1 MKLQTIIED
10 LFKEAQPNV
19 APIPYAN
26 NDGGRAAKA
35 SDMNA
40 TYNTLKGNIDTDQ
53 ELIDFLKAELPQLK
67 SLQVAK
73 ERKQLSRYA
82 EIVRQIILKMDPDF
96 AKK

>member
-1 MKLQTIIED
+1 MLED
-10 LFKEAQPNV
+10 LVREALPNT
-19 APIPYAN
+19 APVPYAN

-35 SDMNA
+35 SDTNP

-96 AKK
+96 VKK